1 METTE
6 IVRMIVEILVAGAA
20 WYFKNRLDKSEE
32 AREKEGKAYQLTI
45 SNLRFVNK
53 ELSEKVVKKSK

>member
-6 IVRMIVEILVAGAA
+6 ILRMIVEILIAGLA
-20 WYFKNRLDKSEE
+20 WYLKNKLTKSEE
-32 AREKEGKAYQLTI
+32 ARIKEGKAYELTI

-53 ELSEKVVKKSK
+53 ELVKKAKTK

>member
-6 IVRMIVEILVAGAA
+6 IVRIIVEILVAGAA

-32 AREKEGKAYQLTI
+32 ARTKEEKTYELSI
-45 SNLRFVNK
+45 SNLKEKLTENK
-53 ELSEKVVKKSK
+53 SIVKKSK

>member
-6 IVRMIVEILVAGAA
+6 ILRILVEILIAGAA
-20 WYFKNRLDKSEE
+20 WYFKNKMTKSEE

-53 ELSEKVVKKSK
+53 ELSEKVVKKTK

>member
-6 IVRMIVEILVAGAA
+6 IIRMIIEILVAGAV

-32 AREKEGKAYQLTI
+32 ARTKEGKAYELSI
-45 SNLRFVNK
+45 SNLKEKLTENK
-53 ELSEKVVKKSK
+53 SLVKKSK